1 MIAPNAEVD
10 DGYFDLVLVKD
21 MKKLE
26 IVRNTPLLYRGT
38 IINNPKVE
46 VHRARKIEVTA
57 KEDTNLEFD
66 GELGGKIPAKFEI
79 IEKVLNFRI

>member
-10 DGYFDLVLVKD
+10 DGYFDLILVKD

-26 IVRNTPLLYRGT
+26 IVRNTPLLYKGT
-38 IINNPKVE
+38 IINHPKVE
-46 VHRARKIEVTA
+46 VHRARTIEVTA

-66 GELGGKIPAKFEI
+66 GELGVKFRPG
-79 IEKVLNFRI
+79 LR